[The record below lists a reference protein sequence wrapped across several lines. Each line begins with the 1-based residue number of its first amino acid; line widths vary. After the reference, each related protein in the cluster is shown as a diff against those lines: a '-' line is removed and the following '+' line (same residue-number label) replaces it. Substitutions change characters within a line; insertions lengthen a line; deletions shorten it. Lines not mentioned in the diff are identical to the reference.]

1 MANKRTIDE
10 MYVECFMNTPIGTEL
25 RRKDIVDELQ
35 AVFDIDEGSILPSD
49 ISYNSSN
56 KGVLI

>member
-1 MANKRTIDE
+1 
-10 MYVECFMNTPIGTEL
+10 MYVECFMNTPIGTDL

-35 AVFDIDEGSILPSD
+35 PVFDIDEGSILPSD
-49 ISYNSSN
+49 ISYISFN